1 MKNVLFLCVANSA
14 RSQMAEGLARKI
26 LGPDYTIQSAGSK
39 PAFVH
44 PMALKALAEI
54 DINGQEQ
61 FSKSVQ
67 EIDLKKIDLI
77 ITLCADEVC
86 PIVPGQV
93 QRLHWP
99 LSDPAAPQADEQ
111 AQLEQFRQ
119 IRDQIKGRLELLKI
133 AFEFK
138 PETALNP
145 AEFHCSIRSKDLP
158 VSVAF
163 YSQLLG
169 APPKEWTHRYAIFYR
184 PELQVNFVI
193 VVNDG
198 IKLHHDTLY
207 HLGVGVTDKES
218 VIDAEDKARNAGWSI
233 HKPTRTT
240 WRGTPLHELWLKDP
254 DGNLIEIYARLTAE
268 ELAKM
273 PEDKEPVFLTETS
286 HA

>member
-1 MKNVLFLCVANSA
+1 MKNILFLCVANSA

-44 PMALKALAEI
+44 PLALQVLAEI
-54 DINGQEQ
+54 EIDGQAQ

-93 QRLHWP
+93 ERLHWP
-99 LSDPAAPQADEQ
+99 LSDPASPQEDVQ

-119 IRDQIKGRLELLKI
+119 VRAQLKGRLELLKI
-133 AFEFK
+133 ALEFK
-138 PETALNP
+138 PETAFKP
-145 AEFHCSIRSKDLP
+145 TEFHCSIRSQDLAT
-158 VSVAF
+158 SVAF

-193 VVNDG
+193 LVGDG
-198 IKLHHDTLY
+198 MELHHDTLY
-207 HLGVGVTDKES
+207 HLGVGVADKQS
-218 VIDAEDKARNAGWSI
+218 VIDTERKAKNAGWPI
-233 HKPTRTT
+233 YKPARTT

-254 DGNLIEIYARLTAE
+254 DGNLIEIYARLTSE
-268 ELAKM
+268 ELAQM
-273 PEDKEPVFLTETS
+273 PEDKAPLFLTRTT
-286 HA
+286 HV